1 MVIVPTMTTVEQNI
15 PDWAAQE
22 REQDRLWI
30 RENLDVFWHTAK
42 QGSQFVGRGAIF
54 VDVDTRPMGNQNLFT
69 YFTAAEIERYENQ
82 ELNRLV
88 EEYDLETEFVIALL
102 KPKEKVSSYRVQPVL
117 RNSNHKND

>member
-1 MVIVPTMTTVEQNI
+1 MTTVERQI

-30 RENLDVFWHTAK
+30 WQNLDVFWLTAN

-54 VDVDTRPMGNQNLFT
+54 VDVDTRPRGNQNLFT
-69 YFTAAEIERYENQ
+69 YFTATEIEQYENG

-88 EEYDLETEFVIALL
+88 REYDLETEFVIALL
-102 KPKEKVSSYRVQPVL
+102 KPEARVSSYRIQPVPPIT
-117 RNSNHKND
+117 NHENY

>member
-69 YFTAAEIERYENQ
+69 YFTAKEIERYENE
-82 ELNRLV
+82 ELDRLV
-88 EEYDLETEFVIALL
+88 REYDVETEFVIALL
-102 KPKEKVSSYRVQPVL
+102 KPEEKVSSYRVQPVL